1 MAYNK
6 APKKFG
12 KAGKLGK
19 LGKKDPRRAL
29 QAAGPKA
36 AGPMSYLQED
46 AKKEAKKAKK
56 AKVHI
61 DTDGDGVA
69 DTTVEGTA
77 VEE

>member
-1 MAYNK
+1 MAEHDQRVK
-6 APKKFG
+6 APRHFG
-12 KAGKLGK
+12 KAGKVGK
-19 LGKKDPRRAL
+19 LGKRDPRRKLA
-29 QAAGPKA
+29 
-36 AGPMSYLQED
+36 ETV
-46 AKKEAKKAKK
+46 AKEVKKVTKK

>member
-1 MAYNK
+1 MAHDERAK
-6 APKKFG
+6 APRHFG

-19 LGKKDPRRAL
+19 LGKRDPRRKIAE
-29 QAAGPKA
+29 AAV
-36 AGPMSYLQED
+36 
-46 AKKEAKKAKK
+46 KEVKKATKK

-77 VEE
+77 V

>member
-1 MAYNK
+1 MAHDERSK
-6 APKKFG
+6 APRHFG

-19 LGKKDPRRAL
+19 LGKRDPRRKLAEESVKEVK
-29 QAAGPKA
+29 KA
-36 AGPMSYLQED
+36 
-46 AKKEAKKAKK
+46 AKK

-77 VEE
+77 V

>member
-1 MAYNK
+1 MAHDERAK
-6 APKKFG
+6 APRHFG

-19 LGKKDPRRAL
+19 LGKRDPRRKLAEETVKEVK
-29 QAAGPKA
+29 KA
-36 AGPMSYLQED
+36 A
-46 AKKEAKKAKK
+46 KKVK
-56 AKVHI
+56 KVHI

>member
-1 MAYNK
+1 MAHDDRTK
-6 APKKFG
+6 APRHLG

-19 LGKKDPRRAL
+19 LGKRDPRRKIAE
-29 QAAGPKA
+29 AAVKEVKKA
-36 AGPMSYLQED
+36 
-46 AKKEAKKAKK
+46 AKK

-77 VEE
+77 V

>member
-1 MAYNK
+1 MAHDERSK
-6 APKKFG
+6 APRHFG

-19 LGKKDPRRAL
+19 LGKRDPRRKLAEESVKEVK
-29 QAAGPKA
+29 KA
-36 AGPMSYLQED
+36 
-46 AKKEAKKAKK
+46 AKKAK
-56 AKVHI
+56 KVHI

>member
-1 MAYNK
+1 MAHDDRAK
-6 APKKFG
+6 APRHFG

-19 LGKKDPRRAL
+19 LGKRDPRRKLAEESVKEVK
-29 QAAGPKA
+29 KA
-36 AGPMSYLQED
+36 
-46 AKKEAKKAKK
+46 AKKAK
-56 AKVHI
+56 KVHI

>member
-19 LGKKDPRRAL
+19 LGKRDPRRKIAE
-29 QAAGPKA
+29 AAVKEVKKA
-36 AGPMSYLQED
+36 
-46 AKKEAKKAKK
+46 AKK

-61 DTDGDGVA
+61 DTDGDGEA
-69 DTTVEGTA
+69 DTIVEGTA
-77 VEE
+77 VKE

>member
-1 MAYNK
+1 MAHDDRAK
-6 APKKFG
+6 APRHFG

-19 LGKKDPRRAL
+19 LGKRDPRRKLAEESVKEVK
-29 QAAGPKA
+29 KA
-36 AGPMSYLQED
+36 
-46 AKKEAKKAKK
+46 AKK

-77 VEE
+77 V